1 MTGNVRLFKFF
12 YSVVCWG
19 GVARVAIMVI
29 SDQEKR
35 DQYVDAA
42 FTGAQYSW
50 GSWKSDGF
58 NHEGGNYFNYQV
70 EHLIFMR

>member
-1 MTGNVRLFKFF
+1 
-12 YSVVCWG
+12 
-19 GVARVAIMVI
+19 MVI

-42 FTGAQYSW
+42 VTGAQYSW
-50 GSWKSDGF
+50 GSWKSDGY